1 MTRCRALL
9 ATAAVA
15 SPTGWLLVSALGD
28 AIVRVR
34 WAAEAG
40 EGADRDPADHPLLA
54 QACVELAEYFAG
66 TRRDFDLPLAPAGG
80 PLQQAVCRAMR
91 AIPFGKTRTY
101 GDIARELGVAAQPIG
116 QACGANPIPV
126 LIPCHRVVAADGK
139 LGGFSGGAGV
149 ETKLA
154 LLRHEGALLI

>member
-9 ATAAVA
+9 ATTAVA
-15 SPTGWLLVSALGD
+15 TPTGWLLVSALGD

-34 WAAEAG
+34 WAGAG
-40 EGADRDPADHPLLA
+40 ERGDREPADHPLLA
-54 QACVELAEYFAG
+54 DACVQLGAYFAG
-66 TRRDFDLPLAPAGG
+66 TRQTFDLPLAPAGG
-80 PLQQAVCRAMR
+80 PLQQSVCKAML
-91 AIPFGKTRTY
+91 AIPYGKTRTY
-101 GDIARELGVAAQPIG
+101 GEIAVALGVAAQPIG
-116 QACGANPIPV
+116 QACGGNPIPV
-126 LIPCHRVVAADGK
+126 IIPCHRVVAADGK

>member
-9 ATAAVA
+9 ATTAVA
-15 SPTGWLLVSALGD
+15 SPTGWLLVSALSD

-34 WAAEAG
+34 WAEAG
-40 EGADRDPADHPLLA
+40 EGGDRDPDDHPLLA
-54 QACVELAEYFAG
+54 RACVQLAEYFAG
-66 TRRDFDLPLAPAGG
+66 TRQTFDLPLAPAGG
-80 PLQQAVCRAMR
+80 PLQQAVCQAMQ
-91 AIPFGKTRTY
+91 AIPFGSTRTY

-139 LGGFSGGAGV
+139 LGGFSGGAGA